1 MKFQKKNMRS
11 RHYLFIFAGVCFLL
25 IGISVF
31 AGGVLSPV
39 KALATGI
46 LSPMQKGINS
56 IGNGIFSWNENIKTK
71 EQLKED
77 NKVLQEKIDS
87 LKMQN
92 RILSQ
97 DQVEL
102 DRLQDLLKLKA
113 KYKKY
118 STVGARVPA
127 TGLKSLPST
136 KAAKTALRKT

>member
-1 MKFQKKNMRS
+1 M
-11 RHYLFIFAGVCFLL
+11 L

-113 KYKKY
+113 KYKN
-118 STVGARVPA
+118 TVRSGPESSARVPA